1 MFFFATDVK
10 KHTKNRH
17 ENHQTTVLKNRFVTD
32 WLVYSDLYPVRVV
45 VQQQDTGAGHLLG
58 FHHSLQISQ

>member
-1 MFFFATDVK
+1 MFFLPLMSKSIQKID
-10 KHTKNRH
+10 
-17 ENHQTTVLKNRFVTD
+17 QTTVLKNRFVTD